1 MKKRQNK
8 DPPQT
13 GSFSSPLARKK
24 KKKRFFIELLFSVP
38 HLEFVTWA
46 NVGTKPKNK
55 EEESK

>member
-24 KKKRFFIELLFSVP
+24 KKRFFIELLFSMP